1 MASTTSLLHTA
12 TVHKL
17 HATMNRTH
25 ILFHFLLILSVFYYR
40 LFSLLNSTPDHNFPA
55 TSWIFM
61 IIAELIL
68 TFAWFF
74 GQSFRWRPVSRS
86 VHPERLPG
94 DKSLPGVDVFICTAD
109 PKKEPTLEVMNTVI
123 SAMCLDYPPEKLA
136 VYLSDD
142 GGAAVTL
149 TGMREAAV
157 FARWWIPFCR
167 KYNIK
172 TRCPGAYFSA
182 LTDGNEQDIRGGE
195 FQVEQDKIKLKYEH
209 FKEVVES
216 GGDDAQA
223 DDMNNITGDGR
234 APLVQVIHDSSRG
247 NEDDENDENDE
258 QMPLL
263 VYVSRERRPSYPHR
277 FKAGALNALLRVS
290 GIISNFPYVMVLDC
304 DMYCNDPTSA
314 KQAMCFHLDPNMSS
328 ELAFVQYPQVFY
340 NVTSNDIYDGQARSA
355 FKTKWQGMDG
365 LRGPVLT
372 GTGYYLKR
380 KALFGSPNDQE
391 VTYLHQPA
399 LSFGNSDMFI
409 ASLHGNNQKHIVNNG
424 ETTEEQQL
432 KEAHVLASCSFEKG
446 TKWGS
451 EIGYTY
457 ECLLESTFTGYYL
470 QCKGWKSVYCYPKK
484 PAFLGCATID
494 MKDALVQ
501 LRKWNGNL
509 LELGFSKFSP
519 LTYAISRMS
528 FLHSM
533 CYAYFAFQP
542 LTSLSLL
549 IYGIVPQFCFFKG
562 IALFPKVTDP
572 WIAAFAFVWVSS
584 LLQHL
589 YEVLSSGG
597 SLRTWWNE
605 QRIWVIKVV
614 SGSLFGCMDCVRK
627 KIGISKTVFRLTNKA
642 IEKEKLENY
651 EKGKFDFQGAQIFMV
666 PLVGLV
672 IWNMACLIG
681 GIWRM
686 FVGGN
691 SSEMFGQLFLSSFLS
706 LVSYP
711 IIGGMLTRKGN

>member
-12 TVHKL
+12 TVQKL
-17 HATMNRTH
+17 EATINRTH

-40 LFSLLNSTPDHNFPA
+40 LFSLLNSTPGHNFPA
-55 TSWIFM
+55 TTWIFM

-86 VHPERLPG
+86 VHPENLPG
-94 DKSLPGVDVFICTAD
+94 DKALPGVDVFICTAE

-149 TGMREAAV
+149 SGMREAAV

-182 LTDGNEQDIRGGE
+182 FTDGYEQDIRGGE

-209 FKEVVES
+209 FKKVVES

-234 APLVQVIHDSSRG
+234 APLVQVIHDVSRG
-247 NEDDENDENDE
+247 KEDDENDVK
-258 QMPLL
+258 MPLL

-340 NVTSNDIYDGQARSA
+340 NVTKNDIYDGQARSA
-355 FKTKWQGMDG
+355 YKTKWQGMDG

-391 VTYLHQPA
+391 DTYHHQPA

-409 ASLHGNNQKHIVNNG
+409 ASLDGNNQKHIVNNG
-424 ETTEEQQL
+424 ETTEEQV
-432 KEAHVLASCSFEKG
+432 KEAHVLASCSFENG

-509 LELGFSKFSP
+509 LELGLSKFSP

-528 FLHSM
+528 FLQSM
-533 CYAYFAFQP
+533 CYAYFSFQP
-542 LTSLSLL
+542 LLALTFL
-549 IYGIVPQFCFFKG
+549 IYGVVPQLCFYKG
-562 IALFPKVTDP
+562 ISLFPKVTDP
-572 WIAAFAFVWVSS
+572 WFAAFGVLWISS

-614 SGSLFGCMDCVRK
+614 SGSLFGCIDCAMK

-651 EKGKFDFQGAQIFMV
+651 EKGRFDFQGAQLFMV
-666 PLVGLV
+666 PLGALA
-672 IWNMACLIG
+672 ILNMACLVG
-681 GIWRM
+681 GIWRII
-686 FVGGN
+686 FVEGN
-691 SSEMFGQLFLSSFLS
+691 ISEMFGQFFLCSFLS
-706 LVSYP
+706 LVGYP
-711 IIGGMLTRKGN
+711 IIEGILTRKGN